1 MPLGFVD
8 AQCWARDPQTFG
20 KKAQRHA
27 LAIEQKESYR
37 WLKSYQAVAAVQK
50 RNPQLTVVSMGDR
63 EADIYE
69 LFAQAAIEPAGPK
82 LLIRAQHDRQV
93 QDEQARLFEAIQR
106 QPIAGYQIVK
116 LPRQKNR
123 PAREAKLAIRFAA
136 LTLCAPQ
143 DKAHLSA
150 LEIWTVLAKEEDTPE
165 GVEPIE
171 WRLLTTLAVQSF
183 EQACEKVAR
192 YPALGYRGVS
202 SHAQK
207 RLPHR
212 RSPARSR

>member
-1 MPLGFVD
+1 
-8 AQCWARDPQTFG
+8 
-20 KKAQRHA
+20 
-27 LAIEQKESYR
+27 
-37 WLKSYQAVAAVQK
+37 
-50 RNPQLTVVSMGDR
+50 MGDR

-69 LFAQAAIEPAGPK
+69 LFAQAALEPAGPK

-183 EQACEKVAR
+183 EQACEKVAW
-192 YPALGYRGVS
+192 YPSAGVS
-202 SHAQK
+202 
-207 RLPHR
+207 RCFI
-212 RSPARSR
+212 ARSKAAAASKIAGSVTVTGWRPAWPSTWS

>member
-1 MPLGFVD
+1 MLSTI
-8 AQCWARDPQTFG
+8 A
-20 KKAQRHA
+20 
-27 LAIEQKESYR
+27 
-37 WLKSYQAVAAVQK
+37 
-50 RNPQLTVVSMGDR
+50 M
-63 EADIYE
+63 
-69 LFAQAAIEPAGPK
+69 
-82 LLIRAQHDRQV
+82 

-106 QPIAGYQIVK
+106 QPIADYRIVK

-136 LTLCAPQ
+136 LTLCALQ

-183 EQACEKVAR
+183 EQACEKVAW
-192 YPALGYRGVS
+192 YSPSAGVS
-202 SHAQK
+202 
-207 RLPHR
+207 RCFI
-212 RSPARSR
+212 ARSKAAAASKIAGSVTVTG